1 MRILVVGLN
10 YAPEHAGIAPY
21 TTGAARALAGAGHD
35 VRVFAGFP
43 YYPQWRTAAGYRGL
57 VRHEADGPV
66 RLTRLRHYVP
76 GDSTGVGRIVHEGSF
91 AAHAWLRARGLRDVD
106 VVLGISPS
114 LLSLVTARRLA
125 AAAGAAFGV
134 VVQDL
139 YTSAPAELGTPGG
152 THVGRLEGALLR
164 AADGVVAV
172 HESFAGVL
180 RSRHGVAADRI
191 TVIRNWTHTG
201 DPVDEPWPEEHP
213 WPTGRG
219 PVVLHA
225 GNMGAKQG
233 LENVVAAARLADE
246 RGEDVRFMLVG
257 DGSQRGELCRLATGV
272 RRASVLPPVPERYFP
287 GMLAAADV
295 LVVNERPGLRSMC
308 VPSKL
313 TSYFAAGRPVL
324 AATEPDSPAGVELA
338 AAGAGVRVAPGDPE
352 ALLAGALSLGR
363 DRDRA
368 DRLGENGR
376 RYAKAVL
383 GADEAARRYR
393 DWVAGLGARSAA

>member
-21 TTGAARALAGAGHD
+21 TTGTARALAAAGHD
-35 VRVFAGFP
+35 VRVVAGFP

-57 VRHEADGPV
+57 VRHETDGPV
-66 RLTRLRHYVP
+66 RLTRLRHFVP
-76 GDSTGVGRIVHEGSF
+76 RDSAGLGRILHEGSF

-114 LLSLVTARRLA
+114 LLSLVAARQLA
-125 AAAGAAFGV
+125 ATAGAAFGV

-139 YTSAPAELGTPGG
+139 YASAAAELGTPGG
-152 THVGRLEGALLR
+152 SHVGRLEGRLLR

-172 HESFAGVL
+172 HECFAEAL
-180 RSRHGVAADRI
+180 RQRHGVEPGRI

-201 DPVDEPWPEEHP
+201 PPADEPWPEEHP
-213 WPTGRG
+213 WPAGRG

-233 LENVVAAARLADE
+233 LENVVAAARLAEE

-257 DGSQRGELCRLATGV
+257 DGSRRAELCRLATGI
-272 RRASVLPPVPERYFP
+272 RRASVLPPVPDRHFP

-295 LVVNERPGLRSMC
+295 LVVNERPGLRSVC

-324 AATEPDSPAGVELA
+324 AATEPDSPAGIELA
-338 AAGAGVRVAPGDPE
+338 AAGAGVRVTPGDPE
-352 ALLAGALSLGR
+352 ALLAAALQLGH
-363 DRDRA
+363 DRERA
-368 DRLGENGR
+368 DRFGESGR
-376 RYAKAVL
+376 RYAKTVL

-393 DWVAGLGARSAA
+393 DWVTALGERSPG